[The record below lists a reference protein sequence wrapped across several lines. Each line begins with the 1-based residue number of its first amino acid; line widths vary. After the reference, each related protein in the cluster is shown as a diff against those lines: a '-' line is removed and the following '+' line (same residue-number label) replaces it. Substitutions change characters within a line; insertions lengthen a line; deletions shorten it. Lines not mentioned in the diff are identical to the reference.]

1 MQDKPGWPP
10 YMGVETHPALS
21 LPPRPGIKRRLP
33 VIDCCPFCQ
42 LPHFTVDAFSACKEM
57 HK

>member
-1 MQDKPGWPP
+1 MQDKPQWPP
-10 YMGVETHPALS
+10 YLAIENHPGIK
-21 LPPRPGIKRRLP
+21 LPPRPGVKRLA

-42 LPHFTVDAFSACKEM
+42 LPHFTMATFTACKEM